1 MPATYSPPNI
11 ENIISR
17 LAVELQE
24 LKNLKID
31 KPEINE
37 AIYIKEK
44 ILKELKSCLE
54 KDNKQD

>member
-44 ILKELKSCLE
+44 ILMELKSCLE